1 MTGPRRL
8 KEMPIVH
15 GSTQRPM
22 WIAAAAIGLLYVGS
36 TLLTP
41 LYPIYRREF
50 HFSELIVTAIY
61 AVYVIGNLAVLFL
74 FGRLSDQ
81 IGRRAA
87 TSIALGITCL
97 SALLFLFAGGVAWL
111 FPARILNGFAAGL
124 GAGALTAWIAELEPR
139 GDRAKAAVVASAA
152 NLGGLAFG
160 ALLAGVLA
168 QFAPWP
174 LRLPYLAFLVLLVA
188 MFAALRAVNETVRR
202 PVRMT
207 ADLQLR
213 PRIGVPRNL
222 RLAFVAPAAI
232 AFAAFALGGFY
243 AALAPEMLA
252 RSLHRGTPLIVGGIV
267 ALFFAC
273 GTATAVLGKRLRGR
287 NAMLA
292 ALILLWIG
300 LGLLTLA
307 EALHSMTLL
316 VLATLATGAAM
327 ALGYRGSLQIINE
340 IAPEQQRAE
349 MVSSYLLVCY
359 SANALP
365 VIGVGLL
372 SLPFGAENAHRVFA
386 IVLVALASLACAIG
400 LRHASR

>member
-1 MTGPRRL
+1 MQ
-8 KEMPIVH
+8 
-15 GSTQRPM
+15 GSKRDGRPM
-22 WIAAAAIGLLYVGS
+22 WIAAAGIGLIYVGS

-41 LYPIYRREF
+41 LYPIYRRDF

-61 AVYVIGNLAVLFL
+61 AVYVIGNLAVLFF

-87 TSIALGITCL
+87 TWIAIGITAA
-97 SALLFLFAGGVAWL
+97 SALLFLSASSVAWL

-124 GAGALTAWIAELEPR
+124 GAGALTAWIAELEPH
-139 GDRAKAAVVASAA
+139 GDRVRAAVVASAA

-174 LRLPYLAFLVLLVA
+174 LRLPYIAFLILLLALSVT
-188 MFAALRAVNETVRR
+188 LRAVNETVRQ
-202 PVRMT
+202 PVREF
-207 ADLQLR
+207 AKLQLR
-213 PRIGVPRNL
+213 PRIGVPREL

-243 AALAPEMLA
+243 AALAPEVLA
-252 RSLHRGTPLIVGGIV
+252 RSLHRGAPLIVGGIV
-267 ALFFAC
+267 ALFFAS
-273 GTATAVLGKRLRGR
+273 GVFTAVLTRALRGR

-300 LGLLTLA
+300 LGLLTLS

-316 VLATLATGAAM
+316 VLASILTGAAM

-340 IAPEQQRAE
+340 IAPERQRAE
-349 MVSSYLLVCY
+349 LVSSYLLVCY
-359 SANALP
+359 TANSLP
-365 VIGVGLL
+365 VIGVGVL
-372 SLPFGAENAHRVFA
+372 SLPLGPENAHRVFA
-386 IVLVALASLACAIG
+386 IVLVALASIACAIG
-400 LRHASR
+400 LRYAPR